1 MNCYT
6 ARDHGLARLWGST
19 GLPMDVFLIFP
30 PLDPVVT
37 SSTCFIFQRRGLHKF
52 EIVKEPCKAFL
63 LTWNYTK
70 NAGQVAHPKAWIFLW
85 KMDHVSPQWKETKT
99 LLHAFSKQTW
109 TDCSYLLTHEAVTMG
124 MTCPHLARALL
135 AYHRKSWHLG
145 ICLRWI
151 RIVGYPY
158 IPQRP
163 YNPIL

>member
-1 MNCYT
+1 MGEHRLAYGCLFNISSFGSCCDFIYMLHISEKGSAHIWNCKR
-6 ARDHGLARLWGST
+6 ALQS
-19 GLPMDVFLIFP
+19 FLTY
-30 PLDPVVT
+30 LE
-37 SSTCFIFQRRGLHKF
+37 LH
-52 EIVKEPCKAFL
+52 
-63 LTWNYTK
+63 K

-99 LLHAFSKQTW
+99 LLHVFSKQTW

-124 MTCPHLARALL
+124 MMTCPHLARALL
-135 AYHRKSWHLG
+135 AYHRKSWQLG

-151 RIVGYPY
+151 RIVDYPY